1 MELDEANGTFRML
14 MNDST
19 RRITL
24 WSHKLGSCVEKARPY
39 YEALEISKQ
48 AQIDCQRAAVKFQR
62 ANEIHAAAKETVA
75 LAEARYLS
83 KQDEWKF
90 DAAWQEMLNHATKKV
105 MEAEHAK
112 AESGREH
119 QKRATLYNAAEQK
132 VQMLEQK
139 LRRNI
144 IKSRPYFEEKAV
156 CESSLAA
163 QKQRINELQRAIS
176 AAKSQ
181 YAASLRQLEAISEE
195 IHLRR
200 KDKVRV
206 SENSHYE
213 RTECTRTTELGSLS
227 SQWVARHTPSGRN
240 VYYTL
245 PAASN
250 TIPNTP
256 KGPREPGVGAELVP
270 SLPDEVPLNK
280 LSVSAPNT
288 PSHCGQGKD
297 LDCRVDVDDTLSLG
311 SVSRATSSVVSD
323 SEDQEEDLD
332 MLRAHVKELSQMS
345 SEELTDEWESELSET
360 IHRLDNA
367 LLLRECEEELAS
379 TSTQQV

>member
-1 MELDEANGTFRML
+1 MATNKDETEEITDEDYLDPRIQVELEGLNNATDNINKLEMELDEANGTFRML

-24 WSHKLGSCVEKARPY
+24 WSHKLGSCVDKARPY

-75 LAEARYLS
+75 LAETRYLS

-132 VQMLEQK
+132 VQVLEQK
-139 LRRNI
+139 LRRSI
-144 IKSRPYFEEKAV
+144 LKSRPYFEEKAV

-176 AAKSQ
+176 TAKSQ

-200 KDKVRV
+200 KDK
-206 SENSHYE
+206 
-213 RTECTRTTELGSLS
+213 
-227 SQWVARHTPSGRN
+227 
-240 VYYTL
+240 
-245 PAASN
+245 
-250 TIPNTP
+250 NTP

-270 SLPDEVPLNK
+270 SLPNEVPLNK
-280 LSVSAPNT
+280 TSVSAPNT
-288 PSHCGQGKD
+288 PSHRNRAKD
-297 LDCRVDVDDTLSLG
+297 LDCTLDVDDTLSLG

-379 TSTQQV
+379 ASTQQL